1 VVCQCTHLTDFAIGS
16 LEGNLVVI
24 IAVIV
29 PAVVVLVASAVVGV
43 LLYRRYRI
51 PSRGT
56 GGAQGP
62 AEATG
67 ERALRPVEE

>member
-1 VVCQCTHLTDFAIGS
+1 VVCHCTHLTDFAIGS

-24 IAVIV
+24 IAVVV
-29 PAVVVLVASAVVGV
+29 PATVLLVAGAVVGV

-51 PSRGT
+51 PSRGI
-56 GGAQGP
+56 GGSQGP

-67 ERALRPVEE
+67 ERAFQSVEE